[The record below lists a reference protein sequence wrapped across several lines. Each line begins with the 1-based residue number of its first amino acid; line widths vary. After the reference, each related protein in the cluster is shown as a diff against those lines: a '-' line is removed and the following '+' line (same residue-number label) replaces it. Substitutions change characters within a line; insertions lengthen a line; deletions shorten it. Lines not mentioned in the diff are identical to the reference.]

1 MTDSKLIELLI
12 ADRNAGMTALIKQYS
27 GFVFAIVRPTLA
39 DVCDSSEIED
49 CVYDVFMNF
58 YSALHR
64 YKPDASI
71 KSYLGVIA
79 RNASLSILRN
89 RVPAESLDNGDL
101 LLKIPDG
108 PDMSQNL
115 EEKELLERVFG
126 RIRLLG
132 RPDSDI
138 IFRKY
143 YLGQSSKQIA
153 EALKMTVSNVD
164 TRAHRALLKLRK
176 KFEGEI
182 L

>member
-12 ADRNAGMTALIKQYS
+12 TDRNAGMTALIKQYS
-27 GFVFAIVRPTLA
+27 GFVFAIVRPILT

-49 CVYDVFMNF
+49 CVTDVFLNF

-71 KSYLGVIA
+71 KSYLGKIA
-79 RNASLSILRN
+79 RNASLSIVRSK
-89 RVPAESLDNGDL
+89 VPAESLDDDDFPIE
-101 LLKIPDG
+101 IPDG
-108 PDMSQNL
+108 TELSRSL
-115 EEKELLERVFG
+115 AEKELLERVFLQ
-126 RIRLLG
+126 IKLLG
-132 RPDSDI
+132 RPSSDI

-153 EALKMTVSNVD
+153 EELKMTVSNVD
-164 TRAHRALLKLRK
+164 TRAHRALQKLKTKLK
-176 KFEGEI
+176 GEI